1 MEKLLLTRQEAADA
15 LNIGLRTLD
24 EIREKGKIRCVK
36 IGVRVYFTPEE
47 LKSFITKETVKK
59 C

>member
-1 MEKLLLTRQEAADA
+1 MEKLLLTRQEAASA

-24 EIREKGKIRCVK
+24 EIRAAGKIRCVK
-36 IGVRVYFTPEE
+36 IGSRVYYTPDE